1 MLGSEIELFLR
12 EDTGDFDLFHDL
24 LPDKSIRARIV
35 VKQDGT
41 LAGIT
46 EATQIFDYCGV
57 SSSCKRNDGETVA
70 DGEIVLKLEG
80 NARAVLQSE
89 RVALNF
95 IGRMSGIATLT
106 RQCVEMIAHAGTGVG
121 AGTDTGTGVRV
132 TSTRKTT
139 PGFRKFE
146 KKAVVIG
153 GGDPHRF
160 NLTDAVMIKENHIKL
175 YGMETAYSYARGV
188 SFTKKVEIEVET
200 AVDAIHAAKLGADI
214 IMFDNMGAD
223 QIRGAVSELVEQGLR
238 DSVLLEASGGI
249 TMDNL
254 VTYAG
259 TGVDMISMGALT
271 HSSRWLDF
279 SLEVD

>member
-1 MLGSEIELFLR
+1 MLRSEIELFLR

-24 LPDKSIRARIV
+24 LPDKSIRARII

-70 DGEIVLKLEG
+70 DGEIILELEG
-80 NARAVLQSE
+80 DARAVLQSE

-106 RQCVEMIAHAGTGVG
+106 RQCVEMIAHAG
-121 AGTDTGTGVRV
+121 AGTGTGIRI

-160 NLTDAVMIKENHIKL
+160 NLTDAVMIKENHIRL

-200 AVDAIHAAKLGADI
+200 AVDAIRAAKLGADI

-223 QIRGAVSELVEQGLR
+223 QIADSVSELVKLGVR

-254 VTYAG
+254 VAYAG

>member
-24 LPDKSIRARIV
+24 LPDKSIRARII

-57 SSSCKRNDGETVA
+57 LTSCKRNDGETVA
-70 DGEIVLKLEG
+70 DGEIVLELVG
-80 NARAVLQSE
+80 DARAVLQSE
-89 RVALNF
+89 RIALNF

-106 RQCVEMIAHAGTGVG
+106 RQCVEMIARAGV
-121 AGTDTGTGVRV
+121 GTDTDMGVRIA
-132 TSTRKTT
+132 STRKTT

-160 NLTDAVMIKENHIKL
+160 NLTDAVMIKENHIRL
-175 YGMETAYSYARGV
+175 YGMETAYGYARCV

-223 QIRGAVSELVEQGLR
+223 QIREAVSGLVEQGLR
-238 DSVLLEASGGI
+238 GSVLLEASGGI

>member
-80 NARAVLQSE
+80 GSRAVLQSE

-106 RQCVEMIAHAGTGVG
+106 RQCVEMIARAG
-121 AGTDTGTGVRV
+121 AGTDTGASVGIA
-132 TSTRKTT
+132 STRKTT

-160 NLTDAVMIKENHIKL
+160 NLTDAVMIKENHTRL
-175 YGMETAYSYARGV
+175 YGMETAYKYARGV

-200 AVDAIHAAKLGADI
+200 AVDAVRAAKLGVDI

-223 QIRGAVSELVEQGLR
+223 QIADAVSELVGQGLR

>member
-24 LPDKSIRARIV
+24 LPDKSIRARII

-70 DGEIVLKLEG
+70 DGEIVLKLKG
-80 NARAVLQSE
+80 DARAVLQSE

-106 RQCVEMIAHAGTGVG
+106 RQCVEMIAHA
-121 AGTDTGTGVRV
+121 GTGVRV

-160 NLTDAVMIKENHIKL
+160 NLTDAVMIKENHIRL

-223 QIRGAVSELVEQGLR
+223 QIADAVSELVELGVR